1 MTGDP
6 SRLVD
11 PVAAAG
17 MLVVAI
23 DRLPAWILPAYGA
36 TWVSMPRLTA
46 LAARGIVFDRVI
58 AETDDPVAT
67 LADLLGGAG
76 EPAPLVAAAAA
87 RGWRTAL
94 VTDDTA
100 AAVAGADI
108 TRVFDPARTTAGHEV
123 EATCLARLG
132 AAARAAVAAGD
143 HRLVIVHATSLGT
156 RWDAPPGFRE
166 AYVAPEDPPP
176 PPGAEVPDFEVAA
189 GTDPD
194 LLVGVRQ
201 AFAGQLTL
209 LDRCLGAVID
219 AALAS
224 GWSVLVAGL
233 RGLALGLHG
242 HVGPG
247 GVAPFGEIVHL
258 PALLADAA
266 GRMAGQRHGGLVL
279 PADLGTTLVEALGGR
294 VAPPEPG
301 SPWRGAS
308 LAGLLESWTSP
319 HRDRVVAVTRGG
331 AAVVTPGWHC
341 VAGARRVALHAK
353 PDDYFE
359 LCDVADRCPEV
370 AEELGGLAA
379 TAAAGDTAAAWRAP
393 LSAVA
398 VGGLG

>member
-1 MTGDP
+1 MTQHRP
-6 SRLVD
+6 L
-11 PVAAAG
+11 PAG
-17 MLVVAI
+17 LLVVAI

-36 TWVSMPRLTA
+36 TWVSMPRLTG

-58 AETDDPVAT
+58 AASDDPRGG

-76 EPAPLVAAAAA
+76 EPAPLVAAAAT

-94 VTDDTA
+94 VTDDAA
-100 AAVAGADI
+100 AAVEGSDV
-108 TRVFDPARTTAGHEV
+108 TRVPAGPRATPEHDA

-132 AAARAAVAAGD
+132 AAARDVVASGE

-156 RWDAPPGFRE
+156 CWDAPPEFRE
-166 AYVAPEDPPP
+166 AYAAPEDPPP
-176 PPGAEVPDFEVAA
+176 PPGADVPDFEVAA

-209 LDRCLGAVID
+209 LDRCLGDAID
-219 AALAS
+219 MALAA
-224 GWSVLVAGL
+224 GWTVLVAGL

-242 HVGPG
+242 RVGPG
-247 GVAPFGEIVHL
+247 GAAAFGEIVHV
-258 PALLADAA
+258 PAILADAA

-279 PADLGTTLVEALGGR
+279 PADLGTTLVESLGGR
-294 VAPPEPG
+294 PAPAEPET
-301 SPWRGAS
+301 PWRGTS
-308 LAGLLESWTSP
+308 LAGLLESWTIP
-319 HRDRVVAVTRGG
+319 RRDRVVAVTRGG
-331 AAVVTPGWHC
+331 AAIVTPAWHC
-341 VAGARRVALHAK
+341 VAGGRRVALHAK

-359 LCDVADRCPEV
+359 LCDVADRCPDV

-379 TAAAGDTAAAWRAP
+379 AAAAGDTAAAWRAT